1 MKMTKESYTEILE
14 EFEANSSKIIEYA
27 ENLKESGKYSI
38 FENRLAA
45 DCMRAFIG
53 PRKICDKYYNTE
65 GLHDQHIQTASKK
78 ALREIN
84 VI

>member
-1 MKMTKESYTEILE
+1 MKMTKESYAEILR
-14 EFEANSSKIIEYA
+14 EFRGNSSKIIEYA
-27 ENLKESGKYSI
+27 ESLKEGGKYNI

-53 PRKICDKYYNTE
+53 TRKICDKYYNTE
-65 GLHDQHIQTASKK
+65 GLHDNHIQTASKK
-78 ALREIN
+78 ALKELN